1 MKEKSSTANIFIY
14 VHDAKRYIVN
24 DAFVARISV
33 RIETSKQLFEHLDS
47 TLNLPGYFGLN
58 WDALYDCLRDFHWIE
73 QHKIVIIHD
82 QFPLLKQSD
91 AAMYLSVLHDAVLD
105 WKSGE
110 EHSLEVI
117 FDAHDHENI
126 RSLMSQLKS

>member
-1 MKEKSSTANIFIY
+1 MDF
-14 VHDAKRYIVN
+14 
-24 DAFVARISV
+24 AR
-33 RIETSKQLFEHLDS
+33 KQY
-47 TLNLPGYFGLN
+47 LNLPGYFGLN

-91 AAMYLSVLHDAVLD
+91 AAMYLSVLHDTVLD